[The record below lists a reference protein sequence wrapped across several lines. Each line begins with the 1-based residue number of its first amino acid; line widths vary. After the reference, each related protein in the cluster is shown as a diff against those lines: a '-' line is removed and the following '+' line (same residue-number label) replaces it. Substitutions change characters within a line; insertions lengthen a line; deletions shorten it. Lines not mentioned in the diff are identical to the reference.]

1 MEQNFYTIFGISP
14 TATQQEVKLAYKK
27 LALKFHPD
35 KNPGNKVAEDK
46 FKQINTAYQTLSNP
60 GKRAR
65 YDLKLQYLRER
76 QRVVQQYQPY
86 YNERYRQTREPAPVS
101 ERYYRTIRT
110 EARSFSR
117 RDLYITIAFVSGILL
132 FSLLLKVVMDHIA
145 GEDKYKTALTYIAEG
160 KYSSAHRML
169 SDAIKFKPEHTA
181 AYTERGRL
189 ELNVFEDYK
198 AALEDFNHVIA
209 LDKKPSAEVYFMRG
223 VSKQHLSSYQQAEAD
238 LTRAIHLNEKL
249 WDAYLARGEVRLF
262 YLKKYKPALSDLST
276 YLRYGAAKDKRIAA
290 LTYRGFGYYK
300 IEAWKLSE
308 HDYRRAL
315 AMDKEN
321 GRVHYL
327 LGRTKM
333 ELQEPDSACLYF
345 GNAYELGYSA
355 ALLELRANCY

>member
-1 MEQNFYTIFGISP
+1 MDQTFYTVLGISP
-14 TATQQEVKLAYKK
+14 AATQQEVKHAYKK
-27 LALKFHPD
+27 LAVKYHPD
-35 KNPGNKVAEDK
+35 KNPGNKQAEDK
-46 FKQINTAYQTLSNP
+46 FKLINTAYQTLSNP

-86 YNERYRQTREPAPVS
+86 YNERYRYTREPAPVS

-110 EARSFSR
+110 QERKFSR
-117 RDLYITIAFVSGILL
+117 KDLYITIAFVSGILL

-145 GEDKYKTALTYIAEG
+145 GEDKYKTALSYIKDG
-160 KYSSAHRML
+160 KYSSAHRLL
-169 SDAIKFKPEHTA
+169 SDAIDFKPQHAA
-181 AYTERGRL
+181 AYKERGRL
-189 ELNVFEDYK
+189 ELNVFEDYE
-198 AALEDFNHVIA
+198 AALEDFNQVIA

-223 VSKQHLSSYQQAEAD
+223 VSKQHLSSYLQAETD
-238 LTRAIHLNEKL
+238 LNQAIQLNQKL

-262 YLKKYKPALSDLST
+262 YLQKYKPALSDLST
-276 YLRYGAAKDKRIAA
+276 YLRYGTAKDKRIAA

-327 LGRTKM
+327 MGRTKI
-333 ELQEPDSACLYF
+333 ELQEPDSACFYF
-345 GNAYELGYSA
+345 NKAYELGYSA

>member
-1 MEQNFYTIFGISP
+1 MEQNFYTVLGISP
-14 TATQQEVKLAYKK
+14 AATQQEVKQAYKK
-27 LALKFHPD
+27 LAIKYHPD
-35 KNPGNKVAEDK
+35 KNPGNRAAEDK
-46 FKQINTAYQTLSNP
+46 FKLVNTAYQTLSNP

-86 YNERYRQTREPAPVS
+86 YNQRYRQTREPAPVS
-101 ERYYRTIRT
+101 ERYYHNIRT
-110 EARSFSR
+110 EERRFSR
-117 RDLYITIAFVSGILL
+117 KDLYITISFVGGILL
-132 FSLLLKVVMDHIA
+132 FSLLLKVVMDHIS
-145 GEDKYKTALTYIAEG
+145 GEDKYKTALTYIADG

-169 SDAIKFKPEHTA
+169 SDAIQFKPKHTA
-181 AYTERGRL
+181 AYKERGRL
-189 ELNVFEDYK
+189 ELTVFEDYE
-198 AALEDFNHVIA
+198 AALQDFNQAIA
-209 LDKKPSAEVYFMRG
+209 LEEKPSAEVYFMRG

-238 LTRAIHLNEKL
+238 LSKAILLNEKL

-262 YLKKYKPALSDLST
+262 YLQKYKPALSDLST
-276 YLRYGAAKDKRIAA
+276 YLRYGTAKDKRIAA

-315 AMDKEN
+315 AIDNDN

-327 LGRTKM
+327 MGRTKL
-333 ELQEPDSACLYF
+333 ELQEPDSACIYF
-345 GNAYELGYSA
+345 GNAYDLGYSA